1 MASFIYLQIA
11 VAAALSAPQG
21 TQLTQGSGI
30 GGMPPCKRCG
40 VSRGHSRDQLLAMDD
55 GDLVKMK
62 DSLSTEVEALSKE
75 VGALKEKN
83 GAELGKMDKTLTAL
97 NDAYKKSGEEEV
109 ERTAKFSAQKAAA
122 SKALGE
128 ALTSQEDDLSKIN
141 DMHGDMDEMRSYLNP
156 LVDKLVSGKGW
167 PKSCKCPKAAAL
179 LQHLQAVLRL
189 ASVNTGVAEPSRQGA
204 ALLRR
209 SSKLS
214 AAPPPEKYRLVH
226 EVQELEDKRNKL
238 MEEKSDSIT
247 GFSTQQRIQLDR
259 INAAKIRNNL
269 QSNSALKYKESDASL
284 EKVLKKQMDAASD
297 YLDSSDSQLERL
309 DHQEHEAMQMFKAF
323 KAELAKCK
331 CL

>member
-62 DSLSTEVEALSKE
+62 DGLSTEVEALSKE
-75 VGALKEKN
+75 VAALKEKN
-83 GAELGKMDKTLTAL
+83 GAELGHLDNTLTAL
-97 NDAYKKSGEEEV
+97 NNAYKKSGEEEV
-109 ERTAKFSAQKAAA
+109 ERTAKFTAQKAAA

-128 ALTSQEDDLSKIN
+128 ALQSQEDDLSKIN
-141 DMHGDMDEMRSYLNP
+141 DMHGNMDEMRSYLNP

-167 PKSCKCPKAAAL
+167 PKSCKCAKAAAL
-179 LQHLQAVLRL
+179 LSHLQAVLRL
-189 ASVNTGVAEPSRQGA
+189 ASVEPSRQGP

-214 AAPPPEKYRLVH
+214 AAPPPEKYALVR

-247 GFSTQQRIQLDR
+247 GLATQQRIQLDR

-297 YLDSSDSQLERL
+297 YLDSSDSQLDRL

-323 KAELAKCK
+323 KAELEKCK